1 LRERTLSA
9 PWLREIEI
17 EVEVGIE
24 FLADCFDFDSDSDSD
39 FDDHN
44 SSALMRHLL
53 EMEQVRELAEHA
65 QPDAQRVFSSIS

>member
-17 EVEVGIE
+17 EVGIE
-24 FLADCFDFDSDSDSD
+24 FLADCFDFDSDSD